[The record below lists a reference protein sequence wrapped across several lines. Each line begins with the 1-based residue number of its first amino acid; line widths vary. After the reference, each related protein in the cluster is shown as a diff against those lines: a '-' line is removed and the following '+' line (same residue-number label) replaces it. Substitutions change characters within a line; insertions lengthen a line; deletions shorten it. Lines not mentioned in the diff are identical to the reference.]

1 MISSIPSII
10 INSTNAPTDLC
21 YIGKLSHTDK
31 TPFNE
36 NGHRH
41 PYTPVYSLL
50 FGSLRY
56 RPCRFA
62 EIGVAGGA
70 SVMMWNHYFT
80 NGKFY
85 FFDRDT
91 NFLNN
96 ASNYVN
102 KDNNVFLEMDVKNAS
117 SIKKSLEATGGN
129 LDILLD
135 DSSHDREDQI
145 LIIKTSLPFVKSG
158 GMIVIE
164 DIYRR
169 ESEEYYYNELKDI
182 LHEFSQTFFITT
194 DHELRY
200 SPGWDNDKLLVLI
213 KR

>member
-1 MISSIPSII
+1 MISSIPSLI
-10 INSTNAPTDLC
+10 INSTNAPTELC
-21 YIGKLSHTDK
+21 YIGKLSRTDK

-41 PYTPVYSLL
+41 PYTAVYSLL

-56 RPCRFA
+56 HPCRFA

-80 NGKFY
+80 NGSFF

-91 NFLNN
+91 NFLEN
-96 ASNYVN
+96 ASKYVPN
-102 KDNNVFLEMDVKNAS
+102 SNNVFLEMDVKSAS
-117 SIKKSLEATGGN
+117 SIQNTLKRTGGN

-169 ESEEYYYNELKDI
+169 ESEEYYYNELI
-182 LHEFSQTFFITT
+182 C
-194 DHELRY
+194 Y
-200 SPGWDNDKLLVLI
+200 
-213 KR
+213 